1 MISIIAAIAAN
12 GAIGIN
18 NDLPWRL
25 PNDMK
30 RFRQLTTGHPVLMG
44 RKTFESLP
52 NGALPNRTNIVI
64 SRNHTLS
71 FKNCILFDN
80 IQDAIREYNQEEVFV
95 IGGAGIYSQMMP
107 FADKL
112 YITLVRHSFEN
123 ADSFFPEIN
132 KNEWIMIEQEDF
144 PDDEK
149 HLYPYTFQ
157 TYSKKPV

>member
-123 ADSFFPEIN
+123 ADTFFPEIN